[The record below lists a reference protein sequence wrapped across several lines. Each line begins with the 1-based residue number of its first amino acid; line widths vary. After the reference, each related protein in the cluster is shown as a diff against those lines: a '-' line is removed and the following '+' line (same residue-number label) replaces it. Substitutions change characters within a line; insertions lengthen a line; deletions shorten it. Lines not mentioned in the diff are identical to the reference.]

1 MIVKTRLGALV
12 AGTLA
17 RDPEVKTL
25 GNSDVLIL
33 NVKAQSKKDDAGR
46 WKSLFVDVQCW
57 GGLTE
62 RDGMYRKGD
71 FVAAFGREI
80 KTREYPE
87 GSGKFY
93 HSLSA
98 DGILPGDLTVLRWM
112 QQVVDMIPDG
122 PTQAPPAM
130 TETDEDTPF
139 DAPAPQ
145 PVQAPPAMAETD
157 EDTPFDAP
165 APQPDI
171 PPAQQM
177 YPGET
182 LGDYMPRARQPVPED
197 DLTRQLDA
205 TDADDLPF

>member
-17 RDPEVKTL
+17 REPEVKTL
-25 GNSDVLIL
+25 GNKDVLIL
-33 NVKAQSKKDDAGR
+33 NVKAQSEKDDAGH

-57 GGLTE
+57 GGLSE
-62 RDGMYRKGD
+62 RDGMYQKGD

-93 HSLSA
+93 HSLPA
-98 DGILPGDLTVLRWM
+98 DGVLPGDLVTLRWM

-122 PTQAPPAM
+122 STQAPPL
-130 TETDEDTPF
+130 
-139 DAPAPQ
+139 
-145 PVQAPPAMAETD
+145 MAETD
-157 EDTPFDAP
+157 EDTPFDPP
-165 APQPDI
+165 APRPQQTSMASFAAAEKHPPDVPPPDI

-177 YPGET
+177 YPGEA
-182 LGDYMPRARQPVPED
+182 LDDYAPRSRRPVPED

-205 TDADDLPF
+205 TDAEDLPF

>member
-1 MIVKTRLGALV
+1 MIIKTRLGALV

-17 RDPEVKTL
+17 REPEIKTL
-25 GNSDVLIL
+25 GTKDVLVL
-33 NVKAQSKKDDAGR
+33 NVKAQSEKDDAGR

-57 GGLTE
+57 DGLTE
-62 RDGMYRKGD
+62 REGMYQKGD
-71 FVAAFGREI
+71 FVVAFGREI

-93 HSLSA
+93 HNLSA
-98 DGILPGDLTVLRWM
+98 DGLLPGDLVNPRWS

-122 PTQAPPAM
+122 
-130 TETDEDTPF
+130 
-139 DAPAPQ
+139 

-165 APQPDI
+165 APQPEQTNMAGFAAAGKRPPDAPPPDI
-171 PPAQQM
+171 PAAQQM

-182 LGDYMPRARQPVPED
+182 RGDYRPRPRQPVPED
-197 DLTRQLDA
+197 DVARQLDA
-205 TDADDLPF
+205 TDAEDLPF

>member
-17 RDPEVKTL
+17 REPEVKTL
-25 GNSDVLIL
+25 AGKDVLIL
-33 NVKAQSKKDDAGR
+33 NVKAQSEKDDAGH

-57 GGLTE
+57 GGLAE
-62 RDGMYRKGD
+62 RDGMYQKGD

-80 KTREYPE
+80 KTREFPE

-122 PTQAPPAM
+122 PMQALPAM

-139 DAPAPQ
+139 DAPAPKTEQ
-145 PVQAPPAMAETD
+145 TNAAGFAAAEKRPHDVPPS
-157 EDTPFDAP
+157 
-165 APQPDI
+165 DI
-171 PPAQQM
+171 PQAQQM
-177 YPGET
+177 YPGEH
-182 LGDYMPRARQPVPED
+182 LSDYAPRARQPAPDD

>member
-1 MIVKTRLGALV
+1 MIVKTRLAALV

-25 GNSDVLIL
+25 GNKDVLIL
-33 NVKAQSKKDDAGR
+33 NVKAQSEKDDAGR

-57 GGLTE
+57 GGLDE
-62 RDGMYRKGD
+62 RDGMYQKGD

-87 GSGKFY
+87 GSGKIY

-98 DGILPGDLTVLRWM
+98 DGLLPGDLVTLRWM

-130 TETDEDTPF
+130 
-139 DAPAPQ
+139 
-145 PVQAPPAMAETD
+145 AETD
-157 EDTPFDAP
+157 EDTPFDAS
-165 APQPDI
+165 APQPEQTNMAAFAAAEKRPPDVPPPDI
-171 PPAQQM
+171 PQDSRL

-182 LGDYMPRARQPVPED
+182 LGDYAPRGRQPVPED

-205 TDADDLPF
+205 TDAEDLPF

>member
-1 MIVKTRLGALV
+1 MIVKTQRGTLV
-12 AGTLA
+12 AGAVA
-17 RDPEVKTL
+17 REPEVKTL
-25 GNSDVLIL
+25 GDKDVLIL
-33 NVKAQSKKDDAGR
+33 NVKAQSEKDDAGR

-80 KTREYPE
+80 KSREYPE

-122 PTQAPPAM
+122 P
-130 TETDEDTPF
+130 
-139 DAPAPQ
+139 
-145 PVQAPPAMAETD
+145 VQAPPAMAETD

-165 APQPDI
+165 APQPEQTNMAGFAAAEKRPPDVPPPDI

-205 TDADDLPF
+205 TDAEDLPF

>member
-1 MIVKTRLGALV
+1 MIVKTQRGTLV
-12 AGTLA
+12 AGAVA
-17 RDPEVKTL
+17 REPEVKTL
-25 GNSDVLIL
+25 GDKDVLIL
-33 NVKAQSKKDDAGR
+33 NVKAQSEKDDAGR

-80 KTREYPE
+80 KSREYPE

-98 DGILPGDLTVLRWM
+98 DGILPGDLVTLRWM
-112 QQVVDMIPDG
+112 QQVVDMIPDS
-122 PTQAPPAM
+122 PLQTPPAM
-130 TETDEDTPF
+130 GETDEDTPF

-145 PVQAPPAMAETD
+145 PEQTNMAGFAAAEKRPPD
-157 EDTPFDAP
+157 VPP
-165 APQPDI
+165 PDI
-171 PPAQQM
+171 PAAQQM

-205 TDADDLPF
+205 TDAEDLPF

>member
-1 MIVKTRLGALV
+1 MIVKTQRGALV
-12 AGTLA
+12 AGAVA
-17 RDPEVKTL
+17 RDPEVRTL
-25 GNSDVLIL
+25 GDKDVLIL
-33 NVKAQSKKDDAGR
+33 NVKAQSEKDDAGR
-46 WKSLFVDVQCW
+46 WKSLFVDIQCW

-80 KTREYPE
+80 KSREYPE

-98 DGILPGDLTVLRWM
+98 DGILPGDLVTLRWM
-112 QQVVDMIPDG
+112 QQVVDMIPDS
-122 PTQAPPAM
+122 PVQAPPAM
-130 TETDEDTPF
+130 SETDEDTPF

-145 PVQAPPAMAETD
+145 PGQTNMAGFAAAEKRPPD
-157 EDTPFDAP
+157 VPP
-165 APQPDI
+165 PDI

-177 YPGET
+177 YPGEA
-182 LGDYMPRARQPVPED
+182 LGDYAPRARQPVPED